1 MELGLKPRFQG
12 GSTVPCINQCPTSG
26 VTYLISLLQLVEI
39 HHHLKGNQGSK
50 NLCFAKRFAHS
61 KWHNQNSKA
70 NLSFDILSFSLLS
83 TLSVLYGVSTNHR
96 RYCRAHG
103 RGAACVSVDWM
114 HVKWREVK
122 VTQSCPTLC
131 DPKDYTVHGILQA
144 RILER
149 TALICCCPIYSTSF
163 LLMDIW
169 VVFPLLLLCTNSAV
183 RTNFTFVS
191 FYICQDVIS

>member
-12 GSTVPCINQCPTSG
+12 GSTVPSINQCPTSG

-144 RILER
+144 RILEWVAFPFSMR
-149 TALICCCPIYSTSF
+149 SFQPRDWTQVSHIAGRFLTSWARREALNTYNNV
-163 LLMDIW
+163 LL
-169 VVFPLLLLCTNSAV
+169 
-183 RTNFTFVS
+183 TF
-191 FYICQDVIS
+191 